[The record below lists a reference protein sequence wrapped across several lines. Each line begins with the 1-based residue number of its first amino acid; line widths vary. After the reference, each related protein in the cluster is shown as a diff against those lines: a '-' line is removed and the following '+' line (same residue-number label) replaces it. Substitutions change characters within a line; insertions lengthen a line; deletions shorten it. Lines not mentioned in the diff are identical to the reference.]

1 MGSKEYN
8 FKTNQSQEKNFNEDR
23 NDDDDDL
30 LGCHGESIL
39 LTDTERY

>member
-1 MGSKEYN
+1 MTTSKN
-8 FKTNQSQEKNFNEDR
+8 NIQNQPLQEEKE
-23 NDDDDDL
+23 DDDDL

>member
-1 MGSKEYN
+1 MTSTKN
-8 FKTNQSQEKNFNEDR
+8 NQSQENFNEDR
-23 NDDDDDL
+23 HDDHDDL

>member
-1 MGSKEYN
+1 MTSTRNKIE
-8 FKTNQSQEKNFNEDR
+8 TLQSQENFKEEKE
-23 NDDDDDL
+23 DDDDL